1 MGMGVG
7 SGLAGVRSSLCTTL
21 ALCFEQARW
30 ADDLTID
37 R

>member
-21 ALCFEQARW
+21 ENCVLNRRGIL
-30 ADDLTID
+30 DGRTTT
-37 R
+37 